1 MANRAKSAFL
11 ANMSHELRTPLNA
24 IIGYSEML
32 EEDVAEAGGQIARD
46 LRKIHTAGHHLLGL
60 INDILDL
67 SKIEAGKMELL
78 AEPFVLDD
86 LLQDVVATVRPLVNK
101 NGNTL
106 VLDAQYGQGL
116 MIGDQMKIRQI
127 LLNLLSNAAKFTHQG
142 RITLKITTEQSLSAS
157 EVVFEV
163 DDTGIGM
170 SEEQCSRLFQEFMQA
185 DSSTTRKYGGTGL
198 GLALTQ
204 RLCQLM
210 GGTIKVT
217 SVPNKGSTFY
227 VHLPLDQGKVT
238 LSPLDGWATI
248 QPEDVMIADMPSART
263 VLVIDDDPN
272 ARDLL
277 RRTLTRL
284 GIRVVSAVNAWEAF
298 TRARD
303 IRPDLITLDV
313 LMPGLDG
320 WTILASFKADPALQQ
335 IPVVMVSVVDDL
347 TTGFAL
353 GAADYL
359 PKPIE
364 RERLLAV
371 INKYLP
377 NIDQDTYT
385 ETEHRN

>member
-1 MANRAKSAFL
+1 
-11 ANMSHELRTPLNA
+11 
-24 IIGYSEML
+24 
-32 EEDVAEAGGQIARD
+32 
-46 LRKIHTAGHHLLGL
+46 
-60 INDILDL
+60 
-67 SKIEAGKMELL
+67 
-78 AEPFVLDD
+78 
-86 LLQDVVATVRPLVNK
+86 
-101 NGNTL
+101 
-106 VLDAQYGQGL
+106 
-116 MIGDQMKIRQI
+116 
-127 LLNLLSNAAKFTHQG
+127 
-142 RITLKITTEQSLSAS
+142 
-157 EVVFEV
+157 
-163 DDTGIGM
+163 
-170 SEEQCSRLFQEFMQA
+170 
-185 DSSTTRKYGGTGL
+185 
-198 GLALTQ
+198 
-204 RLCQLM
+204 
-210 GGTIKVT
+210 
-217 SVPNKGSTFY
+217 
-227 VHLPLDQGKVT
+227 
-238 LSPLDGWATI
+238 
-248 QPEDVMIADMPSART
+248 MIADMPSART